1 MSKLIYLASPYSD
14 PDPGVQRQRFLDA
27 CEAAAHLVRQ
37 GHLVFSPIAHSHP
50 IALCGLPGDW
60 VFWAAHN
67 REWLARCDELWVLRL
82 PGWST
87 SQGVGKEQGM
97 ARDNNQR
104 IRYVDWPIT
113 ENP

>member
-1 MSKLIYLASPYSD
+1 MSTLIYLASPYSD
-14 PDPGVQRQRFLDA
+14 PDPGVREQRFQDV
-27 CEAAAHLVRQ
+27 CEAAAYLIRQ
-37 GHLVFSPIAHSHP
+37 GHFIFSPIAHSHP

-87 SQGVGKEQGM
+87 SQGVGNEQRI

-104 IRYVDWPIT
+104 IRYVDWPII